1 MDEFSR
7 GPAWTPHTF
16 ALDAAHR
23 PRDAV
28 DMPPARITVFYDTHC
43 ARARATIDALLDAG
57 VMPSELNRVPMDRLT
72 PDARAERERALIER
86 TNGCAF
92 TPQVFFGAEH
102 AGSDVEISHMAR
114 TGKLA
119 RALLRDADDEDAE
132 TPRGLERVDPREMD
146 DPVGEN
152 GKTLYGRSKS
162 IALERRSTEE
172 EEEEETKKTKKT
184 KAKKT
189 RRGEEGYVNR
199 YVRMMETMKRA
210 MRYRREEASVSSK
223 TSVVGCLCG
232 GTKSEEP
239 PTIPKEEIVDAL
251 AVAAMT
257 ASGGEADE
265 LNLEGHDYHALE
277 KFVRKGVLVDR
288 GRSRY
293 CLPMDIDRR
302 VLNSYRTE
310 WRDRVTSKPVDCA
323 AYLKK
328 MFSVIESWHT
338 DAKTGLVDYGA
349 VSLDDQYGEFEE
361 ATCELRAIRL
371 DEGELANEDAR
382 KAFLLNVYNIGV
394 KHAYANVGI
403 PRTTRERLAFY
414 GGVGY
419 VIGGD
424 FYSLDDIEHGLL
436 RSDSP
441 HPINIFGC
449 SKYFKD
455 DRAAKF
461 VLSRKDPRIHFALN
475 CGANSCP
482 PIRAYSA
489 EKIESQLE
497 LAAQAFVNGTVVV
510 DKAASRVTM
519 SKLLSWYARDFG
531 PSARD
536 VLEFIVA
543 RLKGDSRADLE
554 SMLAGGKTPRVAY
567 SKYDWGTDSAHARP
581 FSFTRYVG

>member
-1 MDEFSR
+1 MCDR
-7 GPAWTPHTF
+7 PHTP
-16 ALDAAHR
+16 ALDATHR
-23 PRDAV
+23 LRARV
-28 DMPPARITVFYDTHC
+28 DMPPARITVFYDTNC
-43 ARARATIDALLDAG
+43 ARARATITALLDAG
-57 VMPSELNRVPMDRLT
+57 VMSSELNRIPMDRLT

-102 AGSDVEISHMAR
+102 VGSDVEIMHMVR
-114 TGKLA
+114 TEKLA
-119 RALLRDADDEDAE
+119 RALLADADDEPLAE

-146 DPVGEN
+146 DPVGVRA
-152 GKTLYGRSKS
+152 KTLYGRSKS
-162 IALERRSTEE
+162 IALERRSADEGEE
-172 EEEEETKKTKKT
+172 EKTKTKT
-184 KAKKT
+184 KKT
-189 RRGEEGYVNR
+189 RRGDEGYVNR

-210 MRYRREEASVSSK
+210 MRYRREEASSS
-223 TSVVGCLCG
+223 SSEMVAVGCLCG
-232 GTKSEEP
+232 RAKSVEP
-239 PTIPKEEIVDAL
+239 PTMSKEEIVDAL

-257 ASGGEADE
+257 ANGGEADE
-265 LNLEGHDYHALE
+265 LNLEGHDYHALQ

-288 GRSRY
+288 GCSRY
-293 CLPMDIDRR
+293 CLPMDVDRR

-349 VSLDDQYGEFEE
+349 ISLDDQYGEFEE

-403 PRTTRERLAFY
+403 PRTSRERLAFY
-414 GGVGY
+414 GSVGY

-436 RSDSP
+436 RSNSP
-441 HPINIFGC
+441 HPVNAFG

-461 VLSRKDPRIHFALN
+461 VLSKKDPRIHFALN

-489 EKIESQLE
+489 EKIDSQLE
-497 LAAQAFVNGTVVV
+497 LAAEAFVNGNVDV

-531 PSARD
+531 SNARD
-536 VLEFIVA
+536 VLTFIAA

-567 SKYDWGTDSAHARP
+567 ADYDWGTDSAHVRP
-581 FSFTRYVG
+581 FSSTRYVG

>member
-1 MDEFSR
+1 
-7 GPAWTPHTF
+7 
-16 ALDAAHR
+16 
-23 PRDAV
+23 
-28 DMPPARITVFYDTHC
+28 MPPARITVFYDTNC
-43 ARARATIDALLDAG
+43 ARARATITALLNAG
-57 VMPSELNRVPMDRLT
+57 VMSSELNRIPMDRLT

-102 AGSDVEISHMAR
+102 VGSDVEIMHMVR
-114 TGKLA
+114 TEKLA
-119 RALLRDADDEDAE
+119 RALLADADEPLAE

-146 DPVGEN
+146 DPVGAN
-152 GKTLYGRSKS
+152 ARTLYGRSKS
-162 IALERRSTEE
+162 IALERRSADEGEE
-172 EEEEETKKTKKT
+172 EKTKK
-184 KAKKT
+184 KKKT
-189 RRGEEGYVNR
+189 RRGDEGYVNR

-210 MRYRREEASVSSK
+210 MRYRREEASSSSEM
-223 TSVVGCLCG
+223 TAVGCLCG
-232 GTKSEEP
+232 RAKSVEP
-239 PTIPKEEIVDAL
+239 PTMSKEEIVDAL

-257 ASGGEADE
+257 ASGGETDE
-265 LNLEGHDYHALE
+265 LNLEGHDYHVLQ

-288 GRSRY
+288 GCSRY
-293 CLPMDIDRR
+293 CLPMDVDRR

-403 PRTTRERLAFY
+403 PRTPRERLAFY
-414 GGVGY
+414 GSVGY
-419 VIGGD
+419 VIGGE

-436 RSDSP
+436 RSNSP
-441 HPINIFGC
+441 HPVNVFG

-461 VLSRKDPRIHFALN
+461 VLSKKDPRIHFALN

-482 PIRAYSA
+482 PIRAYSV
-489 EKIESQLE
+489 EKIDSQLE
-497 LAAQAFVNGTVVV
+497 LATEAFVNGTVDV

-531 PSARD
+531 SNARD
-536 VLEFIVA
+536 VLTFIAA

-567 SKYDWGTDSAHARP
+567 ADYDWGTDSAHVRP